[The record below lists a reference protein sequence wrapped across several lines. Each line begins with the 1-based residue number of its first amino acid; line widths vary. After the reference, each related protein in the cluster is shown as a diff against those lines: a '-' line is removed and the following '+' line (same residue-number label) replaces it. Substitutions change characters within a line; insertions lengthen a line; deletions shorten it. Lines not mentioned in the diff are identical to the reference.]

1 MATDKKQ
8 TGSVSAAIKIDRV
21 EQLTDRLAEDIALGR
36 LKPRERLIEDELIL
50 RFDVK
55 RNVVRQTLF
64 ELENWGLV
72 ERVKN
77 KGAFVRYFDPSEVED
92 IYVVRELLEGKAVDL
107 IPLPAAKELIA
118 ELKDILQKYLEAK
131 AKDNLSVI
139 FRQNTAFHKAINRA
153 CNNKALFEAIELYMM
168 KSYAIRSY
176 AFLYPELVSQMAEEH
191 SEMIEALEKG
201 DLARLKQLVLEHM
214 KPAKE
219 AYNQLNKM

>member
-1 MATDKKQ
+1 MGTNNKQ
-8 TGSVSAAIKIDRV
+8 TGSVSPANKIDRV
-21 EQLTDRLAEDIALGR
+21 EQLADRVAEDIALGR

-92 IYVVRELLEGKAVDL
+92 IYVVRELLEGKAIDL
-107 IPLPAAKELIA
+107 IPLPPSRELIA
-118 ELKDILQKYLEAK
+118 ELKAILSKYLEAK
-131 AKDNLSVI
+131 AEDNISVI
-139 FRQNTAFHKAINRA
+139 FRQNTAFHKAINKA
-153 CNNKALFEAIELYMM
+153 CNNNALFEAIELYMM

-176 AFLYPELVSQMAEEH
+176 AFLYPELVSQMANEH
-191 SEMIEALEKG
+191 SQMIETLEKG
-201 DLARLKQLVLEHM
+201 DLATLKQLVIKHM
-214 KPAKE
+214 KLAKE
-219 AYNQLNKM
+219 VYNQLNKM